1 MRHAEQLPATE
12 GTGGHE
18 SGGWEA
24 GEDQREARVGM
35 EATLRPS
42 QSSSSMVTVLGTRQK
57 RLVGSVEPSH
67 WNQLGGGPRRVSP
80 ALGTH
85 RHLLDVAVSAQSRAI
100 TLCFSSNRHN
110 FD

>member
-1 MRHAEQLPATE
+1 
-12 GTGGHE
+12 
-18 SGGWEA
+18 
-24 GEDQREARVGM
+24 M
-35 EATLRPS
+35 EATVRPS
-42 QSSSSMVTVLGTRQK
+42 QSGSSTVTVLGTRQK

-67 WNQLGGGPRRVSP
+67 WNQLGGAH

-85 RHLLDVAVSAQSRAI
+85 RHLPDVSVSAQSRAI